1 LQEGSRSVERT
12 FRIARSIAVA
22 IARWIA
28 VALALT
34 VAVAR
39 TGGAATAPMAPVEAG
54 EEPLTSWSSPVGALS
69 YTPGR
74 GFRVG
79 DTGLTL
85 GGYSNLT
92 LLRDEGKPAR
102 LSLEDLSLFVIY
114 EPIQRLRFFSELE
127 YADVFDVDDQGH
139 VESREESASVERM
152 YLDVEVSDAVNLR
165 GGIFLTPVG
174 RWNMI
179 HAAPLVWTTSR
190 PLTTERP
197 FDPNVTGVVLS
208 GSLFPSSGILTYDV
222 FDQFAGPIE
231 GNPDFDPADH
241 SAGARLAVRR
251 GSRLVGGNELRGRA
265 SRRRLAAL
273 GRARCAVEPS
283 AARDHGRGDLRRRDG
298 WSTGMGFLRP
308 AGYWR

>member
-1 LQEGSRSVERT
+1 M
-12 FRIARSIAVA
+12 
-22 IARWIA
+22 
-28 VALALT
+28 

-39 TGGAATAPMAPVEAG
+39 SASAATAPMAPVEAS
-54 EEPLTSWSSPVGALS
+54 EEPLASWSSAVGALS

-74 GFRVG
+74 GFRFG

-127 YADVFDVDDQGH
+127 YADIFDVDDQGH

-190 PLTTERP
+190 PLTTERA
-197 FDPNVTGVVLS
+197 FDPNVTGVMLS
-208 GSLFPSSGILTYDV
+208 GSLFPSSGTLTYHV

-231 GNPDFDPADH
+231 GNPDFHPADH
-241 SAGARLAVRR
+241 STGARLQYDADR
-251 GSRLVGGNELRGRA
+251 GWSVGT
-265 SRRRLAAL
+265 SYVAAL
-273 GRARCAVEPS
+273 RNGDWRHLAGLDALWSHRPVEVMAEAIFDAGTGGPPE
-283 AARDHGRGDLRRRDG
+283 
-298 WSTGMGFLRP
+298 WVSTCSP
-308 AGYWR
+308 CWR